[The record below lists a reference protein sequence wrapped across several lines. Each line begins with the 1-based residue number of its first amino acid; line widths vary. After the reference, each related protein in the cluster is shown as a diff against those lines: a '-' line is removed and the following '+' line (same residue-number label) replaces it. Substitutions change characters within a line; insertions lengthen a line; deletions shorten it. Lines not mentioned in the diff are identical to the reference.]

1 MSVAYLRELA
11 GRNRTHQGNRHLA
24 FILSA
29 IAGAVNAGGFL
40 AVGQYTSH
48 MSGIISA
55 MADHLALGSVTLML
69 AGAACLFFFG
79 AGAATSAVMINWSRR
94 RHLHAEYAMPLMLEA
109 LLLLVFAV
117 LGGNMVTHEWLFIP
131 VTVILLCFVMG
142 LQNAMITKLSRAEIR
157 TTHVTGM
164 VTDIGIELGK
174 MIYWNRHDYPEGRVR
189 ADMDK
194 LKNLSILVFL
204 FFLGGFIGA
213 LGFKH
218 IGFVF
223 GVPLAGML
231 VFLALVP
238 VIDDLR
244 HLLRRH

>member
-204 FFLGGFIGA
+204 FFLGGFVGA

-244 HLLRRH
+244 HLLRRD

>member
-11 GRNRTHQGNRHLA
+11 GKNRTHQGNRHLA

-142 LQNAMITKLSRAEIR
+142 LQNAMITKLSRAE
-157 TTHVTGM
+157 
-164 VTDIGIELGK
+164 
-174 MIYWNRHDYPEGRVR
+174 
-189 ADMDK
+189 
-194 LKNLSILVFL
+194 
-204 FFLGGFIGA
+204 
-213 LGFKH
+213 
-218 IGFVF
+218 
-223 GVPLAGML
+223 
-231 VFLALVP
+231 
-238 VIDDLR
+238 
-244 HLLRRH
+244 

>member
-11 GRNRTHQGNRHLA
+11 GKNRTHQGNRHLA

-189 ADMDK
+189 VDMAK
-194 LKNLSILVFL
+194 LKNLSTLVFL

-223 GVPLAGML
+223 GVPLAGTL
-231 VFLALVP
+231 VVLALIP

-244 HLLRRH
+244 HLFGRD

>member
-11 GRNRTHQGNRHLA
+11 GKNRTHQGNRHLA

-174 MIYWNRHDYPEGRVR
+174 MIYWNRHDYPEGRVH
-189 ADMDK
+189 ADMAK
-194 LKNLSILVFL
+194 LKICRRWYACFSWADLS
-204 FFLGGFIGA
+204 
-213 LGFKH
+213 
-218 IGFVF
+218 
-223 GVPLAGML
+223 VPWVSSTSAS
-231 VFLALVP
+231 FLACRWP
-238 VIDDLR
+238 GR
-244 HLLRRH
+244 WSCWH

>member
-244 HLLRRH
+244 HFLRRD

>member
-1 MSVAYLRELA
+1 MPVAYLRELA
-11 GRNRTHQGNRHLA
+11 GKNRTHQGNRHLA

-48 MSGIISA
+48 MSGIVSA

-69 AGAACLFFFG
+69 AGAAGLFFFG

-109 LLLLVFAV
+109 LLLLIFAM
-117 LGGNMVTHEWLFIP
+117 LGGNMFTHEWLFIP
-131 VTVILLCFVMG
+131 ATVILLCFVMG

-189 ADMDK
+189 ADMAK
-194 LKNLSILVFL
+194 LKNLSTLVFL

-218 IGFVF
+218 IGFIF
-223 GVPLAGML
+223 GVPLAGVL

-244 HLLRRH
+244 HFFRPD